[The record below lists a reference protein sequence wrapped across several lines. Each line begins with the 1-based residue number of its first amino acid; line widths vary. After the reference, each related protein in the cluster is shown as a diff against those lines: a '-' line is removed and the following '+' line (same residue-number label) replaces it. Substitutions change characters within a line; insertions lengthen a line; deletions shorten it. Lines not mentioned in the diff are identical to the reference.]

1 MIYLDESIKSEQCWW
16 FSLLLFCFFC
26 FFVVVFLLVYSIREI
41 LKSSTNG
48 CVGNSRVHGRVSTK
62 IYDTICILAAE
73 QSITG
78 FPSGHVH

>member
-1 MIYLDESIKSEQCWW
+1 MKVSNQSSAGGFHCCC
-16 FSLLLFCFFC
+16 FFFC